1 MESLGYENFPSLD
14 KVPAD
19 ITRAIRFDTAKQLC
33 DFIQSVQDASPI
45 DSFVTL
51 EPWDMPGYTDQVIM
65 AAGTFVQG
73 ASIELSADSPLRE
86 PYVVYLQGALT
97 YEHAKLAVRNCI
109 NDVMAVY
116 SK

>member
-1 MESLGYENFPSLD
+1 MPKTDVKAGDIVRSIKFGN
-14 KVPAD
+14 AD
-19 ITRAIRFDTAKQLC
+19 EVIAFCRAIQKT
-33 DFIQSVQDASPI
+33 SPV
-45 DSFVTL
+45 DSHVVPY
-51 EPWDMPGYTDQVIM
+51 PWDMPGYTDQVIM

-109 NDVMAVY
+109 NDVMAVC